1 MYYWIRYCKPGLDV
15 CSIDT
20 LLFSQRMRVLHAGNI
35 CRSPT
40 AEAVFRAVVDKA
52 DRKEHFNIDSCGT
65 GGGNP
70 DWCAVYLVLLW
81 AQWWLHLL
89 PDVHAHANMPGTRRK
104 AGPTTRAM
112 SPTGACRPQQQ
123 SGGVCL
129 TSLSRPL
136 RPEDLRIF
144 DYILGMVRVL

>member
-81 AQWWLHLL
+81 PNGGCICSLTYMPMQICQVQGERLGL
-89 PDVHAHANMPGTRRK
+89 PR
-104 AGPTTRAM
+104 GP
-112 SPTGACRPQQQ
+112 
-123 SGGVCL
+123 
-129 TSLSRPL
+129 
-136 RPEDLRIF
+136 
-144 DYILGMVRVL
+144 